1 MTLRF
6 IGLCGGYGDTQVLRG
21 VSGEVCAGE
30 VLGVIGR
37 NGVGKTTLMRLLT
50 GALRPMSG
58 QVLWRGSDLTG
69 WPGHRRQRAG
79 IAYMPQERLVFDPLS
94 VRDNLTLHRRDRS
107 LAPMASLLDA
117 FARVRDR
124 LDLPAGRLSGGEK
137 KLVAF
142 TRVMTDAASVLLLD
156 EPSEGVQQ
164 ENIDLMAGLIDE
176 RRQAGA
182 AFIIVEQNLSLL
194 LRVAQRVMVLDHG
207 EMVHT
212 GAGGADQ
219 REHMTQYLL
228 V

>member
-1 MTLRF
+1 MRLEF
-6 IGLCGGYGDTQVLRG
+6 IGLGGGYGDTQVLRG
-21 VSGEVCAGE
+21 LTGDVRGGE

-50 GALRPMSG
+50 GALQPMTG
-58 QVLWRGSDLTG
+58 QVLWQGDDLAG

-79 IAYMPQERLVFDPLS
+79 MAYMPQERLVFDLLS

-107 LAPMASLLDA
+107 LAPMAPLLDV
-117 FARVRDR
+117 FGRVRER

-164 ENIDLMAGLIDE
+164 ENIDWMAGLIEE

-194 LRVAQRVMVLDHG
+194 LRVAQRVIVLDHG

-212 GAGGADQ
+212 GPGGATQ
-219 REHMTQYLL
+219 REQLTRYLL